1 MVKKFIAGILLALSV
16 GLVFEPCQ
24 ECMASVQRVS
34 CFANQTK
41 CNDFTFTKNGDNC
54 MATLDVT
61 IYKNLFNKYGEWIA
75 EVFPIGD
82 SYGCLDSVYAAFGA
96 EGEYNNIMPET
107 NFNPATTGYS
117 NRHHRKNKNKY
128 EYISISFFY

>member
-96 EGEYNNIMPET
+96 EGEYNNIMQER
-107 NFNPATTGYS
+107 NFNPANTNYTNTHRVKEKGNYS
-117 NRHHRKNKNKY
+117 C
-128 EYISISFFY
+128 ISAAFFY